1 MVTAFVNHVV
11 PNPIHCHTLF
21 TAALSPTAAAAMDF
35 KGLDAIVDYLNEEV
49 NNEEAEEAE
58 EADET

>member
-1 MVTAFVNHVV
+1 MTAFVNHVV

-35 KGLDAIVDYLNEEV
+35 KGLDAIVDYP
-49 NNEEAEEAE
+49 NEEAEEAE

>member
-1 MVTAFVNHVV
+1 MTAFVNHIV

-21 TAALSPTAAAAMDF
+21 TAALSPTPAATAATAAVMDF
-35 KGLDAIVDYLNEEV
+35 EGLDAIVDYLNEEEV
-49 NNEEAEEAE
+49 E

>member
-1 MVTAFVNHVV
+1 
-11 PNPIHCHTLF
+11 
-21 TAALSPTAAAAMDF
+21 MDF